1 MNMERGKGTQTGLE
15 NNTVI
20 ITKGKTQKQNFPPD
34 VKWR

>member
-15 NNTVI
+15 NNNTVI

-34 VKWR
+34 V